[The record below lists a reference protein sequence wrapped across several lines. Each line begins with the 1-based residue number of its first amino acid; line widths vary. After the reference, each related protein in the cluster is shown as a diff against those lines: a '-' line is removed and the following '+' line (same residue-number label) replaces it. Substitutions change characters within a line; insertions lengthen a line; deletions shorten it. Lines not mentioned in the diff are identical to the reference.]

1 MGAAVIEL
9 NPNYPGKRQK
19 KYIVYTVDVIEMQP
33 VGRGDKLFDSDKPKN
48 IARWVKDA
56 HHKRMY

>member
-1 MGAAVIEL
+1 MGCD
-9 NPNYPGKRQK
+9 GKKQK
-19 KYIVYTVDVIEMQP
+19 KYIVYVANVTDMQP
-33 VGRGDKLFDSDKPKN
+33 VGRGDKAFESDKPKD